1 MCQVS
6 KLRAI
11 NTSLETKAKSDQDQ
25 MMVNVKAKT
34 NEILD
39 VHNQNLSIKI
49 QMRELEDQVR
59 HDLEVRGELHTREI
73 RFLKNKISEQEK
85 QIRTQTLQHHLGHQ
99 LDQDGE

>member
-1 MCQVS
+1 
-6 KLRAI
+6 
-11 NTSLETKAKSDQDQ
+11 
-25 MMVNVKAKT
+25 MVNVKAKT